1 MGWIHS
7 KLFNYIYECYFEGL
21 RMSGNYLP
29 FTAPYLSCMCV
40 PVNINFLEIDNLVS
54 SIFNAKRLAVDT
66 DITALEQQI
75 DLLIYLYN
83 LTYDEVL
90 IVDPQTSI
98 TREQYES

>member
-1 MGWIHS
+1 
-7 KLFNYIYECYFEGL
+7 
-21 RMSGNYLP
+21 MSGNYLP

-40 PVNINFLEIDNLVS
+40 PVNINFFEIDNLVS

-75 DLLIYLYN
+75 DLLIYHLYN

>member
-1 MGWIHS
+1 
-7 KLFNYIYECYFEGL
+7 
-21 RMSGNYLP
+21 MSGNYLP

-75 DLLIYLYN
+75 DLLIYN

>member
-1 MGWIHS
+1 
-7 KLFNYIYECYFEGL
+7 
-21 RMSGNYLP
+21 
-29 FTAPYLSCMCV
+29 MCV

-75 DLLIYLYN
+75 DLLIYHLYN

-98 TREQYES
+98 TREQYESQIYE